1 MKSSDV
7 PLIDPNKI
15 NLVSEVS
22 LKVTDEQTEVSYIN
36 GFYRFHR
43 SFMILKSLDLQLPR
57 EATNKLRL
65 YWHCLIAG
73 ENYTPVIESVK
84 IEGE

>member
-1 MKSSDV
+1 MNKLKS
-7 PLIDPNKI
+7 LI
-15 NLVSEVS
+15 LM
-22 LKVTDEQTEVSYIN
+22 
-36 GFYRFHR
+36 GFIDFIDH
-43 SFMILKSLDLQLPR
+43 SSQSLDLQLPR
-57 EATNKLRL
+57 ETTNKLRL

>member
-22 LKVTDEQTEVSYIN
+22 LKVTDEQTEVSYIKV
-36 GFYRFHR
+36 
-43 SFMILKSLDLQLPR
+43 L
-57 EATNKLRL
+57 
-65 YWHCLIAG
+65 
-73 ENYTPVIESVK
+73 
-84 IEGE
+84 